1 MSFIVNLQIVRG
13 TTFGPYQIL
22 CKQADGTPAP
32 LAGYTAKAEARKSND
47 DSLALN
53 LAPTIAI
60 NDTLGIITIPKIPWA
75 TTAALT
81 EDLLKW
87 DLILIEPDGD
97 KLPPFV
103 YGEIEVSTPITQTP

>member
-1 MSFIVNLQIVRG
+1 MSFIVNLAIVRG

-32 LAGYTAKAEARKSND
+32 LAGYSAQAHARECAAGELILD
-47 DSLALN
+47 
-53 LAPTIAI
+53 LAPTIEADDI
-60 NDTLGIITIPKIPWA
+60 LGVITIPEISWE
-75 TTAALT
+75 TTAAMI

-87 DLILIEPDGD
+87 DLILIDPDGR

-103 YGEIEVSTPITQTP
+103 LGSITVSTPITHE